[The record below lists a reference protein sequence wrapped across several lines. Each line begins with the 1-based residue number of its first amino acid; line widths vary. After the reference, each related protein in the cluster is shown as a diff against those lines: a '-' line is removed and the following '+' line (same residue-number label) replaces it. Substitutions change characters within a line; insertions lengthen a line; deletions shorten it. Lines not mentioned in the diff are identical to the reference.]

1 MNKYILV
8 IFLISLNLPLF
19 SQTTIELKDS
29 EINPKKVDKNNR
41 FHVYLDENQS
51 GIVISSKLSKGEYTL
66 KYKNKL
72 IFKINYISPKEY
84 LIYEFEDSSTIK
96 SIEYYPYFKLYIN
109 NKNNIN
115 IIDKIVSYKKDI
127 IINPFIEQKLKFRI
141 FDPEKKESIYIYGT
155 EISRNPNIMSDN

>member
-1 MNKYILV
+1 MIKNILL
-8 IFLISLNLPLF
+8 IFLVSLNLPLF
-19 SQTTIELKDS
+19 SQTIIELKDS
-29 EINPKKVDKNNR
+29 EINPKKNVKKNR
-41 FHVYLDENQS
+41 FSVYLDENQS
-51 GIVISSKLSKGEYTL
+51 GIFISSKLIKGEYIL
-66 KYKNKL
+66 KYKTQL
-72 IFKINYISPKEY
+72 IAKIKYISSKEY

-96 SIEYYPYFKLYIN
+96 SIEYYPYFKLYFN

-141 FDPEKKESIYIYGT
+141 YDPEKKESIYINGT